1 MWDSIRDGLVT
12 LAEQYGVNPVVF
24 VAIYLSTIPLY
35 MASIGWVVR
44 RLLRGRSY
52 LLPATLAAGFYLSS
66 YIYVFVEGRNLPLW
80 VYGAMAVMIGGGAYF
95 TIQNIRKRTGMN
107 PKDCTHDLIVI
118 GGGAAGL
125 TAARFGARI
134 GAETLLVEQGHFG
147 PVAEEGTPQLG
158 GDATWEGCVPSKT
171 LLRSARAAHQQ
182 RHASRYGLEDR
193 DPEVDFAAVMEHVR
207 SVRQQVFD
215 ERSHPDHLEALGAE
229 VRAGRARFLGPH
241 TVEIEQSDGVHTASA
256 RYLVIAGGGDPKSPP
271 IEGLDQTPHL
281 TSASLFEI
289 SRRPERLLILGG
301 GPIGTEMA
309 QAFQRLGSQV
319 TVVEERERI
328 LPKDDSEMTG
338 RLRER
343 LEAEGVR
350 FRLGASVER
359 VGKHG
364 AEEGL
369 ASAVFADIHSSG
381 DGEPER
387 IEADALLVATGR
399 GAALEALHLEAAGIE
414 HTECGVTVNSR
425 CRTSQR
431 HVYAAGDVTGRY
443 QFTHMSEHM
452 ARVAAVNA
460 LLKVPL
466 TLDTDHVPWGTF
478 TDPELAH
485 VGATRQQLDDEG
497 TDYEVHRFDYASLDR
512 AAAEGESE
520 GLIKV
525 YATEWR
531 GKILGATV
539 LGARAG
545 ELICEYAVAMKH
557 GVSLHRLAD
566 TVHPYP
572 TYGLAVRR
580 AADRWYAS
588 KHTARVIDWI
598 KSICDYRGEVT
609 DPEHLA

>member
-1 MWDSIRDGLVT
+1 MS
-12 LAEQYGVNPVVF
+12 
-24 VAIYLSTIPLY
+24 
-35 MASIGWVVR
+35 
-44 RLLRGRSY
+44 
-52 LLPATLAAGFYLSS
+52 
-66 YIYVFVEGRNLPLW
+66 
-80 VYGAMAVMIGGGAYF
+80 
-95 TIQNIRKRTGMN
+95 

-134 GAETLLVEQGHFG
+134 GAKTLLVEQGHVG
-147 PVAEEGTPQLG
+147 QVAEGGTPQLG
-158 GDATWEGCVPSKT
+158 GDATWKGCVPSKT

-193 DPEVDFAAVMEHVR
+193 EPEVDFATVMEHVR

-215 ERSHPDHLEALGAE
+215 ERSHPDHLRALGAE

-241 TVEIEQSDGVHTASA
+241 TVEIEQGDGVHTASA
-256 RYLVIAGGGDPKSPP
+256 RYLIVAGGGAPKPPP

-289 SRRPERLLILGG
+289 SRRPRRLLILGAG
-301 GPIGTEMA
+301 SIGTEMA

-319 TVVEERERI
+319 TVVEESERM
-328 LPKDDSEMTG
+328 LSKDDPEMTG

-350 FRLGASVER
+350 FRLGVSVER
-359 VGKHG
+359 VSEHG

-369 ASAVFADIHSSG
+369 ASAVFADIHPRG
-381 DGEPER
+381 DGGEPER

-399 GAALEALHLEAAGIE
+399 RAALEALHLEAAGIE
-414 HTECGVTVNSR
+414 HTDRGVTVSSR

-431 HVYAAGDVTGRY
+431 HIYAAGDVTGRY

-466 TLDTDHVPWGTF
+466 TLDTDHVPWVTF

-497 TDYEVHRFDYASLDR
+497 TDYEVHRFDYEGLDR
-512 AAAEGESE
+512 AAAEGEPE

-531 GKILGATV
+531 GKVLGATV

-557 GVSLHRLAD
+557 GVSLHRLAN

-572 TYGLAVRR
+572 TYGLAARR

-588 KHTARVIDWI
+588 KHTGRIAGWI
-598 KSICDYRGEVT
+598 KRIFDYKGEVT

>member
-24 VAIYLSTIPLY
+24 VVIYVSTIPLY

-66 YIYVFVEGRNLPLW
+66 YAYVLIEGRNLPLW
-80 VYGAMAVMIGGGAYF
+80 VYGVIAVMIGGGGYF

-134 GAETLLVEQGHFG
+134 GAKTLMIEQGHFG
-147 PVAEEGTPQLG
+147 QVAEEGTPQLG

-193 DPEVDFAAVMEHVR
+193 EPDVDFAAVMEHVR
-207 SVRQQVFD
+207 EVRQHVFD

-256 RYLVIAGGGDPKSPP
+256 RYVVIAGGAAPKPPP

-289 SRRPERLLILGG
+289 SRQPERLLILGA

-309 QAFQRLGSQV
+309 QAFQRLGTQV
-319 TVVEERERI
+319 TIVEENERI
-328 LPKDDSEMTG
+328 LSKDDPEMTK
-338 RLRER
+338 RLREQLQR
-343 LEAEGVR
+343 EGVR
-350 FRLGASVER
+350 FRLGTSVER
-359 VGKHG
+359 VGEHG
-364 AEEGL
+364 PGEGL
-369 ASAVFADIHSSG
+369 ASAVFADLRTDSG
-381 DGEPER
+381 ETER

-399 GAALEALHLEAAGIE
+399 EAALEALHLEAAGIE
-414 HTECGVTVNSR
+414 HTERGVTVSSR

-466 TLDTDHVPWGTF
+466 TLDTDHVPWATF

-485 VGATRQQLDDEG
+485 VGATQQQLDDEG
-497 TDYEVHRFDYASLDR
+497 TDYEVHRFDYEHLDR
-512 AAAEGESE
+512 AATEGETE

-545 ELICEYAVAMKH
+545 ELIGEYAVAMKH
-557 GVSLHRLAD
+557 GVNLHRLAD

-572 TYGLAVRR
+572 TYGLAARR

-588 KHTARVIDWI
+588 KHTARVIGWI
-598 KSICDYRGEVT
+598 KSIFAYKGEIA